1 MEVNNLSGLQGFGNL
16 EKTSSNNPVS
26 SGPSFQDML
35 KEAMHD
41 VNNEQVQAYNSM
53 QDIATGKVENLQK
66 AVQQIEEAD
75 LSLRLALET
84 KNKAIA
90 AYKQIMQM
98 QV

>member
-1 MEVNNLSGLQGFGNL
+1 MEIGSISGIAGLGGAKQKGAVQDSAG
-16 EKTSSNNPVS
+16 VS
-26 SGPSFQDML
+26 FEDML
-35 KEAMHD
+35 KEAIHG
-41 VNNEQVQAYNSM
+41 VNNEQIEAYNAM
-53 QDIATGKVENLQK
+53 EEIATGKVENLQK

-84 KNKAIA
+84 KNKAIN

>member
-1 MEVNNLSGLQGFGNL
+1 MELSNISGLQGLGNVQ
-16 EKTSSNNPVS
+16 KNQGNNNVS
-26 SGPSFQDML
+26 GGPSFQDML

-41 VNNEQVQAYNSM
+41 VNNQQVQAYDAMDS
-53 QDIATGKVENLQK
+53 IATGKVENLQK

-75 LSLRLALET
+75 LSLKLALET

-90 AYKQIMQM
+90 AYKQVMQM